1 MRKLILLL
9 TLTLLS
15 FGNSLFAQKVIVCNG
30 DYAYSWHSSKLCHGL
45 NNCKGDIYLV
55 EISYAINSLN
65 RRGCCICTSDP
76 NCKSDRSS
84 QYNEIQ
90 PFEPDWE
97 FLQYAQQVLTERYRQ
112 NLAIITDK
120 RNAVI
125 LRLEW
130 ARSLSRYHNFEIKN
144 RYDKIERD
152 LSTFK
157 TDNNI
162 KKMLESDLTQPQ
174 NMKWLNDTFDKWAK
188 YADGLVEES
197 LKIAE
202 SNINEI
208 DKIQKWHANITA
220 AKKIP
225 DGWHKVIL
233 TDLEGF
239 YIDEHKVHVQGG
251 KITQQTSD
259 NFTVS
264 SLPKPVGIYK
274 FKAEIASTESLK
286 FYVFFREYFYSKS
299 FVSSPPLKA
308 GKVIFVANS
317 DKEIGSK
324 IKFNYELLGTVKEK
338 RTRTDNIPNCE
349 YMSILNT
356 THRPGIYTY
365 QIVHNNGEVQDG
377 KVEIKSGE
385 CNEVVVK
392 QEPLGYLKFWS
403 DDKKWKYLRI
413 YIDGVYWKPLEVFH
427 KTEPDIVPLRAKVPP
442 GHHKITVKNK
452 DYVIVWEKN
461 INVSDGES
469 ITIPFLKKDRLK

>member
-1 MRKLILLL
+1 MRKIILLL

-30 DYAYSWHSSKLCHGL
+30 NYAYSWHSSKLCHGL

-55 EISYAINSLN
+55 DISYAINSLN

-84 QYNEIQ
+84 QYYEIQ

-130 ARSLSRYHNFEIKN
+130 AKSLSRYHNFEIKN
-144 RYDKIERD
+144 RYDKIEKD
-152 LSTFK
+152 LNAFK

-174 NMKWLNDTFDKWAK
+174 NMKWLIEVFDKWEK
-188 YADGLVEES
+188 YADELVKES

-202 SNINEI
+202 NNINEI
-208 DKIQKWHANITA
+208 DKIQKWHANITTT
-220 AKKIP
+220 KKIP
-225 DGWHKVIL
+225 DGWHKVVL

-239 YIDEHKVHVQGG
+239 FVDEHKVQVRGG
-251 KITQQTSD
+251 KIIEQTFD

-264 SLPKPVGIYK
+264 SLSKPVGIYK
-274 FKAEIASTESLK
+274 FKAEIASTESIR
-286 FYVFFREYFYSKS
+286 FYVFFREFYYSKS

-308 GKVIFVANS
+308 GKVIFVASS
-317 DKEIGSK
+317 DKEIGAK
-324 IKFNYELLGTVKEK
+324 IKFNNQWLGTVNE
-338 RTRTDNIPNCE
+338 RRDRTDKIPNCE

-356 THRPGIYTY
+356 TQRPGIYTY
-365 QIVHNNGEVQDG
+365 QIVHNNGELQDG
-377 KVEIKSGE
+377 KVEVKSGG
-385 CNEVVVK
+385 CNEVIVK
-392 QEPLGYLKFWS
+392 QAPVGYLKFWS
-403 DDKKWKYLRI
+403 DDKKLNLLYI
-413 YIDGVYWKPLEVFH
+413 YIDGVYWGSLNVFY
-427 KTEPDIVPLRAKVPP
+427 KTEPTIIPRRAKVSP
-442 GHHKITVKNK
+442 GYHKITVKGMKN
-452 DYVIVWEKN
+452 VIIWEKN
-461 INVSDGES
+461 IQVADGES
-469 ITIPFLKKDRLK
+469 IIIPFLKKDKLK